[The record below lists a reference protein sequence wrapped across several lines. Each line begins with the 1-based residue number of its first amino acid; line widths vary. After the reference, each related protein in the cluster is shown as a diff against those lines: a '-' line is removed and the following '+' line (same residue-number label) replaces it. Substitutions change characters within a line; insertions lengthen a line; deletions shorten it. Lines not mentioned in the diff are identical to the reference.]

1 METGFVVLLVILSI
15 VVEVTIWIL
24 IERHRKKIYKSQ
36 GTIYAYYDDNNSN
49 PSLLLDPDVPIDD
62 IASRKQAVFNVSV
75 IRKNSHE

>member
-15 VVEVTIWIL
+15 IVEVAIWIL

-49 PSLLLDPDVPIDD
+49 PYLLLDPDVPIDD
-62 IASRKQAVFNVSV
+62 ISSRKQAVFNVSV

>member
-15 VVEVTIWIL
+15 IVEVAIWIL

-36 GTIYAYYDDNNSN
+36 GTIYTYYDDNNSN

>member
-1 METGFVVLLVILSI
+1 MEIGFVVLLIVLSI
-15 VVEVTIWIL
+15 VVGAVIGLL
-24 IERHRKKIYKSQ
+24 IERYRKKLYKSQ

-62 IASRKQAVFNVSV
+62 IASRKQAVFSVSV